1 MMKKK
6 NRMLVCEDGF
16 TVSVQASGTNYCE
29 PRDNSGPYVSVEL
42 GFPSNPESLITPW
55 AEDPDSLTN
64 TVYGWV
70 PSDIVL
76 ELITKHGGIKDGELP
91 PMEYAAWD
99 GQVPGI

>member
-6 NRMLVCEDGF
+6 NRFLVCEDGF
-16 TVSVQASGTNYCE
+16 TVSIQASQMNYCE
-29 PRDNSGPYVSVEL
+29 PRDDTGPYVSVEL
-42 GFPSNPESLITPW
+42 GYPSAHDSLIQPW
-55 AEDPDSLTN
+55 AEDNERPTE

-76 ELITKHGGIKDGELP
+76 ELITKHGGIKEGELP

-99 GQVPGI
+99 GQIPGI